1 MNAVRREKGY
11 KKLDLSSLEGNLQ
24 LPYEIRNLRGT
35 LEVEQ
40 WEFAKFDLMVDGS
53 VDVKVPCDRCGEMFW
68 QHVELENEEIFVIG
82 REPVPTGEEK
92 RLSEEDI
99 STFYTPNGQVNVIEL
114 LSEYILSGLPTKL
127 VCRDECPGPVELL
140 GELGFVELILDEG
153 GK

>member
-1 MNAVRREKGY
+1 
-11 KKLDLSSLEGNLQ
+11 LQDSLQ
-24 LPYEIRNLRGT
+24 LPYEVRNLEGT

-40 WEFAKFDLMVDGS
+40 WEFAKFDLRVDGS

-68 QHVELENEEIFVIG
+68 QHIKLGNEEVFIIG

-114 LSEYILSGLPTKL
+114 LSEYILSSLPTK
-127 VCRDECPGPVELL
+127 VICRDECPGPVELL
-140 GELGFVELILDEG
+140 GELQFVEFILDEG